1 MTQSRKKQTTT
12 NTPPETTT
20 TSTTKTKF
28 FLVMTK
34 TFRARGGFTLP
45 EELSWEID
53 VREITKDHYLRKGT
67 KIPPEY
73 FKIKKE
79 TIKRTE
85 ERTEEELS
93 WADEEAETAWA
104 VVGKYI
110 QDRR

>member
-1 MTQSRKKQTTT
+1 MPTQSRKKQTTT
-12 NTPPETTT
+12 KTPPETTT

-28 FLVMTK
+28 FLVMTD
-34 TFRARGGFTLP
+34 TFRAAARGGFTLP

-53 VREITKDHYLRKGT
+53 VREITKDGYLRNGV

-73 FKIKKE
+73 FKVKLE

-93 WADEEAETAWA
+93 WADIVKA
-104 VVGKYI
+104 I
-110 QDRR
+110 QYRR